1 VGNVNF
7 QLALAREILHQLENA
22 NDSRVLTVGERW
34 LKNILKKHSLALGSL
49 KRIIARSRS
58 RISWLQEG
66 DANTKLFHLHARH
79 RKRKNFIAKLTSG
92 GHIYTG
98 HEDKAQVVDQ
108 FYDELLGRSINREH
122 TINLQE
128 MGIPSH
134 NLADLELPFTEDK
147 VWLTIKKLPTD
158 KAPGPDGL
166 TGRFY
171 KSC

>member
-1 VGNVNF
+1 
-7 QLALAREILHQLENA
+7 
-22 NDSRVLTVGERW
+22 
-34 LKNILKKHSLALGSL
+34 
-49 KRIIARSRS
+49 
-58 RISWLQEG
+58 
-66 DANTKLFHLHARH
+66 
-79 RKRKNFIAKLTSG
+79 
-92 GHIYTG
+92 
-98 HEDKAQVVDQ
+98 VVDQ
-108 FYDELLGRSINREH
+108 FYDELLGRSKNREH